1 MDYKKVIDKLVRE
14 LSYRVGIPNIH
25 NKEHQ
30 SIMSEIL
37 SEWGEY
43 DVKQTIFEF
52 LTNEDD
58 TEGEDKQYSH
68 IGAGIYVK
76 KGDEKKDN
84 AQKYKKDDSGS
95 IKPISDDE
103 YDKTKSSQGDDGE
116 KAASNT
122 DQNQQGGGSND
133 EKGNQEE
140 PKTNAFS
147 GDGGDEYKKNLPDGD
162 PAKKKKDASS
172 SKSDEKQ
179 IMKKLS
185 KSQQSARR
193 VSKKINSEQLKSN
206 DPNLS
211 EEEIQH
217 MDKFSNLTDEF
228 LNNDTSEERKREIAQ
243 QLKEDYDLKTNTET
257 IDEDGNPKK
266 VKLYIKKN
274 YDGGKVPRSIETSLG
289 GGKSWSANDGMRHL
303 TNELNKYLDDDNKV
317 STNSIGGKSESALK
331 VEFEKAAKP
340 SFKIEGGETKREKTR
355 QNPITKG
362 KRKDPNNPGY
372 DVNGNPLTITD
383 PLVSQI
389 FEKNTALG
397 DLKES
402 MHSLEGP
409 ADADGN
415 MIPCDSPEN
424 KRKHYDF
431 LINNNDSFDKVK
443 QQSQKYINDPNVSES
458 DKEKFRNIV
467 KSIDSY
473 KEEMNKLKNE
483 IPSEE
488 AEKKVQELNRK
499 LMIDIHESHPDIA
512 SGMAK
517 QFAENA
523 LVTQEIAAGD
533 EVYMPSNGSFPGGDK
548 IVVTRNGAKME
559 AVAGVSVKFGRSS
572 KQTEIYGF
580 PGESQSMA
588 RFAEPER
595 KSDETDEEFQARK
608 EDIRTRNGKY
618 VGQDGYLFGVRDDIV
633 KDKDKFDKILEQS
646 GMNEVVTDSEKLHKL
661 NNEIHSEV
669 ERWMKEQRDKT
680 PPPTEKSIRIGLQK
694 HIKGWMKK
702 NNIQNRFEECIDR
715 TKLTKSLTGTDD
727 GNYTTK
733 GDEER
738 KHSNAN
744 LASGCNPLEFMGMTS
759 FASSVKEGKGMPS
772 LLWNH
777 QSYEDN
783 DYQSATTDPGDT
795 DMTDLSNWGFSS
807 RLFVTSG
814 RQGGGILA
822 TGTGEKKNK
831 KNPLE

>member
-1 MDYKKVIDKLVRE
+1 MDYKEIIDKLVRE

-52 LTNEDD
+52 LTEK
-58 TEGEDKQYSH
+58 DKKETFTAKNKESGQTAVFKSKE
-68 IGAGIYVK
+68 AR
-76 KGDEKKDN
+76 DN
-84 AQKYKKDDSGS
+84 AIEAGTHEPIDKKDD
-95 IKPISDDE
+95 E
-103 YDKTKSSQGDDGE
+103 ETKE
-116 KAASNT
+116 K
-122 DQNQQGGGSND
+122 
-133 EKGNQEE
+133 E
-140 PKTNAFS
+140 PTKLGAKDFA
-147 GDGGDEYKKNLPDGD
+147 DRPDVV
-162 PAKKKKDASS
+162 KKKKDGTSS
-172 SKSDEKQ
+172 SQSDEKQ

-185 KSQQSARR
+185 KEQQSARR
-193 VSKKINSEQLKSN
+193 VSKKIDSEQLKSN

-211 EEEIQH
+211 EEEIEH
-217 MDKFSNLTDEF
+217 MDKLGNLFDEF
-228 LNNDTSEERKREIAQ
+228 LNNETSEERKREIAE

-274 YDGGKVPRSIETSLG
+274 YDGGKVPRSIETALG
-289 GGKSWSANDGMRHL
+289 GGKSWTANDGMRNL

-317 STNSIGGKSESALK
+317 STNTIGGKSESALK
-331 VEFEKAAKP
+331 VEFESAAKP
-340 SFKIEGGETKREKTR
+340 SFKIENGTTERKKTR
-355 QNPITKG
+355 KNPNANS
-362 KRKDPNNPGY
+362 RQKDPNNPGY
-372 DVNGNPLTITD
+372 DKNGQPLTISD
-383 PLVSQI
+383 PLVTQI
-389 FEKNTALG
+389 FQKDTALG

-443 QQSQKYINDPNVSES
+443 QTASKYINDPNVSES
-458 DKEKFRNIV
+458 DKEKFRNVI

-483 IPSEE
+483 IPSKE
-488 AEKKVQELNRK
+488 AEEKVKELNRK

-595 KSDETDEEFQARK
+595 KADETEEEFQARK

-633 KDKDKFDKILEQS
+633 KDKDKFDEILEQS

-694 HIKGWMKK
+694 HIKGWMKE

-727 GNYTTK
+727 GNYTSK
-733 GDEER
+733 DGEER

-783 DYQSATTDPGDT
+783 DYQSETTDPNDT

-807 RLFVTSG
+807 RLWVTSG

-831 KNPLE
+831 KNPLK

>member
-1 MDYKKVIDKLVRE
+1 MDYKEIIDKLVRE
-14 LSYRVGIPNIH
+14 LSYRVGVPNIH

-43 DVKQTIFEF
+43 EVKDTIFEF
-52 LTNEDD
+52 LTEK
-58 TEGEDKQYSH
+58 DKEETFT
-68 IGAGIYVK
+68 AR
-76 KGDEKKDN
+76 KKDTGETAVFKSKESRDN
-84 AQKYKKDDSGS
+84 AIEAGTHDAIDKN
-95 IKPISDDE
+95 DDE
-103 YDKTKSSQGDDGE
+103 PE
-116 KAASNT
+116 
-122 DQNQQGGGSND
+122 
-133 EKGNQEE
+133 
-140 PKTNAFS
+140 
-147 GDGGDEYKKNLPDGD
+147 
-162 PAKKKKDASS
+162 KKKKDPTKLGAKDFADRPDVVKNKKEKESN
-172 SKSDEKQ
+172 SDDKQ

-185 KSQQSARR
+185 KGQQSARR
-193 VSKKINSEQLKSN
+193 VSKKVNSEQLKSN

-217 MDKFSNLTDEF
+217 IEKFSNLTDEF
-228 LNNDTSEERKREIAQ
+228 LNNDTSEERKREIAK

-274 YDGGKVPRSIETSLG
+274 HDGGKVPRSIETVLG
-289 GGKSWSANDGMRHL
+289 GGKSWTANDGMRNL
-303 TNELNKYLDDDNKV
+303 TNELNNYLDDESKI

-331 VEFEKAAKP
+331 VEFESAAKP
-340 SFKIEGGETKREKTR
+340 SFKIEGGTTERKKTR
-355 QNPITKG
+355 KNPNANS
-362 KRKDPNNPGY
+362 RQKDPNNPGY
-372 DVNGNPLTITD
+372 DKNGQPLTISD
-383 PLVSQI
+383 PLVNQI
-389 FEKNTALG
+389 FQKDTALG

-415 MIPCDSPEN
+415 MIPCDSPDN

-458 DKEKFRNIV
+458 DKEKFRNVV
-467 KSIDSY
+467 KTIDSY

-483 IPSEE
+483 IPSPD
-488 AEKKVQELNRK
+488 AEKKVKELNRK
-499 LMIDIHESHPDIA
+499 LMIGIHESHPDIA

-559 AVAGVSVKFGRSS
+559 AVAGVSVKFGRGS

-588 RFAEPER
+588 KFAEPER
-595 KSDETDEEFQARK
+595 KADETDEKFQARK

-618 VGQDGYLFGVRDDIV
+618 VGQDGYLFGVRDDII
-633 KDKDKFDKILEQS
+633 KDKDKFDEVLEQS
-646 GMNEVVTDSEKLHKL
+646 GMNEVVTDSKKLHKL

-669 ERWMKEQRDKT
+669 KRWMDEQRDKT
-680 PPPTEKSIRIGLQK
+680 PPPSEKSIRIGLQK
-694 HIKGWMKK
+694 HIKGWMQE
-702 NNIQNRFEECIDR
+702 NNIQSRFEECIDR
-715 TKLTKSLTGTDD
+715 TKLTNTLTGTDNGKYSTED
-727 GNYTTK
+727 GQ
-733 GDEER
+733 ER

-744 LASGCNPLEFMGMTS
+744 LAAGCSPLEFMGIAS
-759 FASSVKEGKGMPS
+759 FGSSVKEGKGMPS

-795 DMTDLSNWGFSS
+795 DMTDIANWGFSS

-822 TGTGEKKNK
+822 TGTGEKKNQK
-831 KNPLE
+831 KPVE